1 MVKTKRRSKINT
13 TSKKR
18 RTFKKHYMW
27 NTKGKKY
34 LAKTY
39 KQHLKGKKLG
49 HTHTKPKKRSRKT
62 RKGGDERTNL
72 GDKDEKTN
80 LGDIGL
86 FRDDGMGRGLS
97 GKVIG
102 EQFTQHK
109 EVNYI
114 DASGNNITYPSAKEC
129 GIYGQGET
137 VTSTDTI
144 TKRTG
149 RRKDAWGK
157 WGLKTGDGKLA
168 LNEKGHP
175 YLLDASCNPVMKKEN
190 ERNWRGKII
199 GHKQVPVVLDSD
211 AKVLV
216 GTSGNI
222 VGRMYQRASKEGRKQ
237 IMKDKSSVKDLAKNT
252 VGNVGKAAKR
262 TASIGVDAAATA
274 ARSEV
279 LMKKWEYDEAKKQKK
294 KEMKESVFGPG
305 WNKEQGVI

>member
-1 MVKTKRRSKINT
+1 MVKKTIRR
-13 TSKKR
+13 SKKR

-62 RKGGDERTNL
+62 RKGGDEGTNL
-72 GDKDEKTN
+72 GDK
-80 LGDIGL
+80 GL

-114 DASGNNITYPSAKEC
+114 DASGNTITYPSAEKC
-129 GIYGQGET
+129 GIYGEGKT

-144 TKRTG
+144 TKRTE

-157 WGLKTGDGKLA
+157 WGLKYIDKEGKEKLA

-175 YLLDASCNPVMKKEN
+175 YLLDENCNPVMKKEN

-199 GHKQVPVVLDSD
+199 GKKDVPVVLDSD

-274 ARSEV
+274 ARSEA
-279 LMKKWEYDEAKKQKK
+279 LMAKWAYDEQKKQRK
-294 KEMKESVFGPG
+294 KEMKESLFGPG